1 MNIILK
7 EELVLTW
14 LVQQKTTDT
23 IEQVS
28 LLLLIQLQ
36 VQLINQQIQWYVVG
50 QVTDKV
56 LEKLIEDED
65 FVAGGQN
72 SSNPIRSPR
81 SHNFSNTLDFIS
93 VFSFLQRQVRS
104 RRSLLHDAWADGEHR
119 HEAWRLWW
127 LITRWQTQIQI
138 LILVN
143 K

>member
-72 SSNPIRSPR
+72 SCKPI
-81 SHNFSNTLDFIS
+81 
-93 VFSFLQRQVRS
+93 
-104 RRSLLHDAWADGEHR
+104 
-119 HEAWRLWW
+119 
-127 LITRWQTQIQI
+127 
-138 LILVN
+138 
-143 K
+143 

>member
-36 VQLINQQIQWYVVG
+36 VQLINQQIQWCVVG

-65 FVAGGQN
+65 FVAGRQN
-72 SSNPIRSPR
+72 SSNPLRNPIIKHKNVHKIP
-81 SHNFSNTLDFIS
+81 
-93 VFSFLQRQVRS
+93 
-104 RRSLLHDAWADGEHR
+104 
-119 HEAWRLWW
+119 
-127 LITRWQTQIQI
+127 
-138 LILVN
+138 
-143 K
+143 